1 MAMPPF
7 YSPFSPLPPPDPI
20 GGIFDLIFGN
30 SEKKKKKLAKK
41 ERKRAA
47 KLQRQIEEEIQRRVA
62 LEMQAWKEEQ
72 RKLKE

>member
-7 YSPFSPLPPPDPI
+7 YPPIGPLPPLDSI
-20 GGIFDLIFGN
+20 QQILDWISGD
-30 SEKKKKKLAKK
+30 SEKKQKKLAKK
-41 ERKRAA
+41 ERKRAE
-47 KLQRQIEEEIQRRVA
+47 KLQRQIEEEIQRRVE